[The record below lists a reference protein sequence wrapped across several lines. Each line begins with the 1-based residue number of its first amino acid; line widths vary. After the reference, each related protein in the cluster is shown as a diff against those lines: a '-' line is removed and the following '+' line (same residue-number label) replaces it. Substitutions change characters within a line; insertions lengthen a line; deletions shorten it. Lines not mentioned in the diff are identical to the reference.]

1 MIFQK
6 KLYRLSL
13 NKLFSFLLVEE
24 KVTSTGIE
32 VKQVENNKLF
42 WKIFDTSMLI
52 IQLYLIIFGVSIYS
66 SQILV
71 TTFLLLLSILYG
83 SYILWLLFKNN
94 SNYIT
99 LGYGLSVA
107 AIFIIIPFSRSL
119 AEGYSTFTFLGTVIP
134 YAFTIVYIFTQCSVP
149 ESDRFALM
157 RSRNRVIHVEDA
169 GMVESPFQK
178 NYRQEIEE
186 KNERYP
192 KSILFFSIAYPLTF
206 IIVFAIS
213 FI

>member
-149 ESDRFALM
+149 ESD
-157 RSRNRVIHVEDA
+157 I
-169 GMVESPFQK
+169 QK